1 MSVSIIQL
9 VFYFGLG
16 VVWNFYRPM
25 NMDPLLLRRAL
36 TALLFSVLIPAYA
49 LLWLWNIRLDY
60 NLLKFVLIGL
70 FSVLINFLVVWF
82 ALKNKRWPN
91 IVKGSMLIALSFS
104 AVFTL
109 GMPLV
114 SNVVGGWS
122 AKLSLEMLS
131 LVVMPLIFS
140 LGVMIAYRFSEKKQ
154 QVPARNL
161 ILKQPIFWLPLIG
174 LVVNVADVP
183 QPLWLKSALEPLV
196 IGLVPLM
203 LFTAGLAMRWQR
215 SWTRIALKI
224 WPYMLIP
231 LLITPL
237 AVWGSVLF
245 LGGYG
250 PKTFMAMMFMAVMPG
265 SLLGFYICEQYRLEL
280 ATYHIAYT
288 LSMVLTIIVMPML
301 YLALQQGLIKP

>member
-16 VVWNFYRPM
+16 VLWNLYRPM
-25 NMDPLLLRRAL
+25 NMDSLLLRRAL
-36 TALLFSVLIPAYA
+36 TALLFSIFIPAYA

-82 ALKNKRWPN
+82 VLKDKRWPN
-91 IVKGSMLIALSFS
+91 IVKGSLLIALSFS
-104 AVFTL
+104 AVFTM
-109 GMPLV
+109 GMPV
-114 SNVVGGWS
+114 ITNVVGDWS
-122 AKLSLEMLS
+122 ARLSLEMLT
-131 LVVMPLIFS
+131 LVMMPLLFS
-140 LGVMIAYRFSEKKQ
+140 LGVLIAYRFSEKKQ

-161 ILKQPIFWLPLIG
+161 ILKQPIFWLPLFG
-174 LVVNVADVP
+174 LLINMANFP
-183 QPLWLKSALEPLV
+183 QPLWLKATLEPLV
-196 IGLVPLM
+196 VGLVPLM

-224 WPYMLIP
+224 WPYILIP
-231 LLITPL
+231 VVITPL

-250 PKTFMAMMFMAVMPG
+250 PKTLMTMMFMAVMPA
-265 SLLGFYICEQYRLEL
+265 SLLGFYICEQYRLEM

-288 LSMVLTIIVMPML
+288 ISMVLSIIVMPML
-301 YLALQQGLIKP
+301 YLAMQQGLIKP